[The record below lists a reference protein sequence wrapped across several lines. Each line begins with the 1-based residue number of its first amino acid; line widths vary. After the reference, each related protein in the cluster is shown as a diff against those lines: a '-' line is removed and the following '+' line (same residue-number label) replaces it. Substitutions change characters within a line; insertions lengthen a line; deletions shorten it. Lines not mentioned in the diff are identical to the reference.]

1 MKRLWVWKC
10 LCLALAA
17 SILPGLAAA
26 DSLIIAGAGVAG
38 RWDTEVDIAN
48 VSSDPTQVTLSIQG
62 PPLEVPCPPN
72 CPGKTYDLPG
82 KGTITVLA
90 SDFLGAIFSGPQ
102 MVRVDVAQGAPLPV
116 VHARSVNSTS
126 SCSFAELPVMRES
139 SIDALAA
146 SVLVFPGVVLDGGT
160 YSNLI
165 LEALGGAGATVE
177 VELLDAS
184 GTSLGTNT
192 YAIPGEATSSAFTL
206 VNVVKAFGM
215 DALPLGQ
222 VRATMM
228 GGTGVL
234 WGALSTI
241 GADGS
246 VRVTVGANP

>member
-10 LCLALAA
+10 LCLAFAA
-17 SILPGLAAA
+17 VALPGLAAA

-38 RWDTEVDIAN
+38 KWNTEIDIAN
-48 VSSDPTQVTLSIQG
+48 VSTDPMQVTLSIQG
-62 PPLEVPCPPN
+62 PLLEAPCPPN

-90 SDFLGAIFSGPQ
+90 SDFLVPAFSGPQ
-102 MVRVDVAQGAPLPV
+102 MVRVDASGGAPLPV

-139 SIDALAA
+139 SITALAA
-146 SVLVFPGVVLDGGT
+146 SVLVFPGVVRNGGT

-177 VELLDAS
+177 VELVDAS
-184 GTSLGTNT
+184 GNSMGTNT
-192 YAIPGEATSSAFTL
+192 YAIPGESTSSAFTL
-206 VNVVKAFGM
+206 VDVAKQFGT
-215 DALPLGQ
+215 DTLPLGQ
-222 VRATMM
+222 VRATMV